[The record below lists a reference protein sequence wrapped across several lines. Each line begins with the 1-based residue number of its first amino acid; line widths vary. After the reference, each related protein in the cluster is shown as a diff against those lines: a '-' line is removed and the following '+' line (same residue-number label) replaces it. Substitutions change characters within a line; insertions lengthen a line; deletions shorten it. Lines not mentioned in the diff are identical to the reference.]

1 MATKTIPAGA
11 FKQGCLRILDEVAE
25 THREVVITKR
35 GKPVARLVPVQ
46 QERERE
52 AEVLARLRGRS
63 RMLVSERAFL
73 RPLTAEAGWNLEGRA
88 SLDATENSRAKAP
101 SRKGDKNLLA

>member
-1 MATKTIPAGA
+1 MATKTIAAGV

-25 THREVVITKR
+25 SHQEVVITKR
-35 GKPVARLVPVQ
+35 GKPVARLVPVK

-52 AEVLARLRGRS
+52 EEVLARLRGKS

-73 RPLTAEAGWNLEGRA
+73 RPLTAEAGWDLEEK
-88 SLDATENSRAKAP
+88 S
-101 SRKGDKNLLA
+101 

>member
-1 MATKTIPAGA
+1 MSTKTIPAGA

-35 GKPVARLVPVQ
+35 GKPVARLVPVK

-52 AEVLARLRGRS
+52 EEILRTLRGRAK
-63 RMLVSERAFL
+63 MLVSEREFL
-73 RPLTAEAGWNLEGRA
+73 RPLTKEAGWD
-88 SLDATENSRAKAP
+88 LDGE
-101 SRKGDKNLLA
+101 D